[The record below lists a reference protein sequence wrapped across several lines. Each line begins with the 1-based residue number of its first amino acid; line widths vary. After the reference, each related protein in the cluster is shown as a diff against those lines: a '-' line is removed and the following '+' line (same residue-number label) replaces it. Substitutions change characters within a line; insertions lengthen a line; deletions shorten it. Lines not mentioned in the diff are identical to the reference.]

1 MTDAEKLLAAVRG
14 GQFSSGELADIGE
27 KLMRGLTPE
36 QRALLERLTTD
47 EEKKKA
53 FLASD
58 EVKNILGGKK
68 Q

>member
-14 GQFSSGELADIGE
+14 GKFSPCELADISE
-27 KLMRGLTPE
+27 KLLRGLTPE
-36 QRALLERLTTD
+36 QRALLQSLTAD
-47 EEKKKA
+47 EKKKKE

-68 Q
+68 